1 MTGDRDLRSRLVVG
15 AKRDGRREYDPQARE
30 ELVQLCMTS
39 GVSIARTAM
48 EYGLNPNLLR
58 EWITRYQK
66 THAAQNPADKELRP
80 ADRASLD
87 VTPPALRT
95 HAPDVPSP
103 FVPVVQ
109 GAVTVER
116 PVSARAP
123 SITVALHIRLPNGV
137 EFDIAEATI
146 DELTTV
152 VQMLGRMPCSDSTI
166 I

>member
-1 MTGDRDLRSRLVVG
+1 MTEDRDLRSRLVVG

-30 ELVQLCMTS
+30 ELVQLCMKP

-66 THAAQNPADKELRP
+66 TQAAGNPAEKELTQP
-80 ADRASLD
+80 DGVSID
-87 VTPPALRT
+87 VTPPAMRT
-95 HAPDVPSP
+95 HVPEGPSP

-109 GAVTVER
+109 EPVTVGQA
-116 PVSARAP
+116 VSARRP
-123 SITVALHIRLPNGV
+123 SITVALHVRLPNGV
-137 EFDIAEATI
+137 EFDIADATI

-152 VQMLGRMPCSDSTI
+152 VQMLGRMPCSGSTI